1 MENIKKRIFIDYL
14 DNTRVLDNVLKCCV
28 FESDYCETTLI
39 DDFVKKYPEKYQFL
53 IGNKS
58 KNEEV
63 MFQGRYSGIGD
74 TYTQLQNCNHTN
86 SCLLNKLP

>member
-1 MENIKKRIFIDYL
+1 MLPIRSHDK
-14 DNTRVLDNVLKCCV
+14 TRVFDNVLKCCV
-28 FESDYCETTLI
+28 FESDYCETTSI
-39 DDFVKKYPEKYQFL
+39 DDFVNKYPEKYQFL

-74 TYTQLQNCNHTN
+74 TFEWLFYLENFTYGVFDKYYL
-86 SCLLNKLP
+86 